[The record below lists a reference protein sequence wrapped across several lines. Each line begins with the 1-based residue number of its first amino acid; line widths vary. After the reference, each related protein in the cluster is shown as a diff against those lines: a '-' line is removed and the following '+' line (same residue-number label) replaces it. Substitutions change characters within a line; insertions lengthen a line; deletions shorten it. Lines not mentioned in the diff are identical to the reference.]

1 MKYMKRFFCLL
12 TLVLLSLSLLAGCGS
27 PDSESQDAEVI
38 YDFGDT
44 VERNGE
50 QIDVCVCHDQKAVY
64 FYYDDEE
71 HKLLDKAALPTQELH
86 DKNWEIEFVDTTD
99 FTGDGNSDLRITL
112 EHEDESESYIVW
124 EWEEDKGYVY
134 RPDDSWFYMALMLS
148 DVDISFVHA
157 KLAGRWYCQSVD
169 PYEFIE
175 FDVNGNWE
183 LCFDE
188 DNVAD
193 SGHLRYE
200 PKEGVFFLCSDKDGA
215 MDGSYLETYGAEIY
229 ISAGYSFDI
238 DRLSRYVGHWMCA
251 FTDECDYLD
260 IDRDGNWQLWFE
272 GNVIDEG
279 YLWCDE
285 AQGVVWSY
293 SKRKSDSESTSIGE
307 LETDGG
313 FWFCDYGYFRRAE
326 DMEKVLAWIESNK
339 DSEEYQ
345 QDVSMFT
352 GTWYLDNDLS
362 AETYLVID
370 SEGNWSCYQRAPGDA
385 EGTEMYSA
393 TFSGCGYEF
402 SGTEYEVYYEDFT
415 TSDGV
420 LYQMLG
426 LDEGILAWG
435 VDTYYRIDD

>member
-1 MKYMKRFFCLL
+1 MKIWKRFFCLL
-12 TLVLLSLSLLAGCGS
+12 TLALFCLALLAGCGKA
-27 PDSESQDAEVI
+27 DSEGI
-38 YDFGDT
+38 YEFCGT
-44 VERNGE
+44 IERSGE
-50 QIDVCVCHDQKAVY
+50 EIDILIGHDQEAVNI
-64 FYYDDEE
+64 YYDDDARN
-71 HKLLDKAALPTQELH
+71 LLDKAALPTQELH
-86 DKNWEIEFVDTTD
+86 DKNWEIELIDTTD

-148 DVDISFVHA
+148 DDDISFVYVA
-157 KLAGRWYCQSVD
+157 LAGRWYCQTVD

-175 FDVNGNWE
+175 FDMNGNWE

-193 SGHLRYE
+193 SGHLRFE
-200 PKEGVFFLCSDKDGA
+200 PKEGVFYLCSDVGGA

-229 ISAGYSFDI
+229 VSAGYSFDI
-238 DRLSRYVGHWMCA
+238 DRLSRYVGHWMCV
-251 FTDECDYLD
+251 FTDEFDYLD

-279 YLWCDE
+279 YLWYDE
-285 AQGVVWSY
+285 EESITWSC
-293 SKRKSDSESTSIGE
+293 SKRESDGEGTSIGE

-326 DMEKVLAWIESNK
+326 DMEEVLAWIESNQ

-393 TFSGCGYEF
+393 TFSCCGYEF
-402 SGTEYEVYYEDFT
+402 GGMEYEVYYEDFT
-415 TSDGV
+415 TRDGV
-420 LYQMLG
+420 LYRMLC
-426 LDEGILAWG
+426 LDEGILAWDG
-435 VDTYYRIDD
+435 DTYYRIE